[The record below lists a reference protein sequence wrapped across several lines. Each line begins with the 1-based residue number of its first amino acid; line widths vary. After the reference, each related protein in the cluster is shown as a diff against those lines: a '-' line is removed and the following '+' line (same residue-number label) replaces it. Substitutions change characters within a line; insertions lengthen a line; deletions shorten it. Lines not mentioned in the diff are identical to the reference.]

1 MEGTQKSN
9 HRGFCGWRMGDWAG
23 AKSRKGS
30 FTCLFCFILDLNVR
44 TTEKIKLKLDVM
56 GLPWWYSGGESAC
69 QCKGHRFDS

>member
-44 TTEKIKLKLDVM
+44 TTEKIKLKLDAWDFPGGTVE
-56 GLPWWYSGGESAC
+56 GNLPVNA
-69 QCKGHRFDS
+69 RD